1 MIPLLT
7 SGLTRLHLTLK
18 GVRFGARG
26 GSCTCDPCDC
36 NPCTCADSR
45 NPDPPLWRV
54 SGCFLE
60 AGFHGEIDLS
70 QLVLL
75 SLAQPDAHGQWAE
88 VLYVD
93 QRATDEQI
101 ATLLALF
108 EEEEE
113 MESLPAEIGLPPRTP
128 RAIYRAPLTYHHDPV
143 RPLLH
148 ATLTREQLTLVR
160 AGEQPEHNFPP
171 AWTYAGPMAL
181 RGAIE
186 R

>member
-1 MIPLLT
+1 
-7 SGLTRLHLTLK
+7 
-18 GVRFGARG
+18 
-26 GSCTCDPCDC
+26 
-36 NPCTCADSR
+36 
-45 NPDPPLWRV
+45 
-54 SGCFLE
+54 
-60 AGFHGEIDLS
+60 
-70 QLVLL
+70 
-75 SLAQPDAHGQWAE
+75 
-88 VLYVD
+88 
-93 QRATDEQI
+93 
-101 ATLLALF
+101 
-108 EEEEE
+108 